1 MQQNL
6 QRQLNQILPRVTSR
20 EFLAAEG
27 LGNEIGF
34 WVFDYPAES
43 ELQVREH
50 ILFIASALATRH
62 SEIKF
67 RHINLFSTVVNYL
80 TERKFLGKSFDLQK
94 EKGNDALMRALAG
107 PLAMKRLAPYIVDT
121 HKAAD
126 QDLIFI
132 SGIGSVW
139 PLMRGHDLLNN
150 LHALLGDTPV
160 VLFYPGSYDG
170 QSLSL
175 FGKVTSNNYYR
186 AFKLVP

>member
-1 MQQNL
+1 
-6 QRQLNQILPRVTSR
+6 
-20 EFLAAEG
+20 
-27 LGNEIGF
+27 
-34 WVFDYPAES
+34 
-43 ELQVREH
+43 
-50 ILFIASALATRH
+50 
-62 SEIKF
+62 
-67 RHINLFSTVVNYL
+67 
-80 TERKFLGKSFDLQK
+80 
-94 EKGNDALMRALAG
+94 
-107 PLAMKRLAPYIVDT
+107 MKRLAPYIVDK

-175 FGKVTSNNYYR
+175 FGRVTSSNYYR
-186 AFKLVP
+186 AFKLIP

>member
-6 QRQLNQILPRVTSR
+6 QQQLNQILPRVTSR

-50 ILFIASALATRH
+50 ILFIASALTTRH
-62 SEIKF
+62 SNIKF
-67 RHINLFSTVVNYL
+67 EHINLFSTVINYL
-80 TERKFLGKSFDLQK
+80 TERKFLDKSFELQR

-121 HKAAD
+121 HEAAD

>member
-6 QRQLNQILPRVTSR
+6 QQQLNQILPRVTSR

-50 ILFIASALATRH
+50 VHFIANALATRH
-62 SEIKF
+62 SDIKF
-67 RHINLFSTVVNYL
+67 EHINLFSTVISYL
-80 TERKFLGKSFDLQK
+80 TERKFLDKSFELQR

-107 PLAMKRLAPYIVDT
+107 PLAMERLAPYIVDT
-121 HKAAD
+121 HEAAD